1 MKKVFVNGTF
11 DILHTGHLALLNF
24 AKSLGDTLTVGI
36 DSDARVRMLKGNN
49 RPVFTATERQNLLQ
63 NLKAVNEVFIFDTDD
78 ELINLV
84 KQSDIMVKGSDYRGK
99 SVIGEKYSKQI
110 IFFEKLNEYST
121 SSTIQNIIN
130 RR

>member
-63 NLKAVNEVFIFDTDD
+63 NLKAVNEVFIFDTD
-78 ELINLV
+78 EQLINLV

-99 SVIGEKYSKQI
+99 IVIGEKYSKQI

>member
-49 RPVFTATERQNLLQ
+49 RPVFTATERQNLLR
-63 NLKAVNEVFIFDTDD
+63 NLKAVNEVFIFDTD
-78 ELINLV
+78 EQLINLV
-84 KQSDIMVKGSDYRGK
+84 KQSDIMVKGSDYRGR

>member
-121 SSTIQNIIN
+121 SSTIQNIIA

>member
-63 NLKAVNEVFIFDTDD
+63 NLKAVNEVFIFDTD
-78 ELINLV
+78 EQLINLV
-84 KQSDIMVKGSDYRGK
+84 KQSDIMVKGSDYRGR

-121 SSTIQNIIN
+121 SSTIQNIID

>member
-49 RPVFTATERQNLLQ
+49 RPVFTATERQNLLR
-63 NLKAVNEVFIFDTDD
+63 NLKAVNEVFIFDTD
-78 ELINLV
+78 EQLINLV

-110 IFFEKLNEYST
+110 IFFENLNEYST
-121 SSTIQNIIN
+121 SFTIQNIIN

>member
-63 NLKAVNEVFIFDTDD
+63 NLKAVNEVFIFDTD
-78 ELINLV
+78 EQLINLV

-130 RR
+130 R

>member
-63 NLKAVNEVFIFDTDD
+63 NLKAVNEVFIFDTD
-78 ELINLV
+78 EQLINLV

-99 SVIGEKYSKQI
+99 IVIGEKYSKQI

-121 SSTIQNIIN
+121 SSTIQNIID
-130 RR
+130 R

>member
-63 NLKAVNEVFIFDTDD
+63 NLKAVNEVFIFDTD
-78 ELINLV
+78 EQLINLV

-121 SSTIQNIIN
+121 SSTIQNIIH

>member
-63 NLKAVNEVFIFDTDD
+63 NLKAVNEVFIFDTD
-78 ELINLV
+78 EQLINLV

-121 SSTIQNIIN
+121 SSTIQNIID